1 MKKYLSLV
9 AMALLVAACGGGGG
23 GGGGSASSA
32 PPLADGFIAFVAV
45 TASIAPETVDT
56 ANIDAIVATSP
67 EDADPI
73 PVS

>member
-23 GGGGSASSA
+23 GDGSASA
-32 PPLADGFIAFVAV
+32 PPPLADSFIAFVAV
-45 TASIAPETVDT
+45 TASISPETVD
-56 ANIDAIVATSP
+56 AAIVDAVVATSP